1 MGKIMQLDPRL
12 QNMIAAGEVVERLAN
27 VVKELVE
34 NAIDAEATEID
45 ISLEESGFKKIVVQD
60 NGSGMDEADASACFN
75 RHATS
80 KIRSEY
86 DLFHIHSLGFRGE
99 ALPAIASVSHV
110 VLTTTQ
116 SDGAAIQLIYHDG
129 RMIDKTSTSA
139 KKGTRVEV
147 SRLFYHTPARYKYL
161 KSPQTELSEILSLIN
176 AYAIGH
182 PKIAFSLMN
191 NGKSYFHT
199 SGSGDM
205 REIFARVYGLEVAK
219 SMHFFSGSNRDYRI
233 SGYAASPLENR
244 ASRKYMSIFVNHRVI
259 KNYPLTQVFERAYH
273 QKLPIKRF
281 PIVHLDI
288 EVDPQLIDV
297 NVHPNKL
304 EIKFSETESLHSL
317 VYSTI
322 SNMFVSYR
330 ITETAHLANEGSDH
344 PNPESYY
351 TQTLLETDSKDFDTL
366 TERFEVRETN
376 DARALA
382 YIGQLHGTYL
392 IFQNSEGML
401 LIDQH
406 AAAERIRYESY
417 RKAMSLSHNTVYDL
431 LIPLEL
437 SFKDDISIHIDTDF
451 RKRLADWGVTLLPM
465 EAAES
470 RFQVLQ
476 IPSWFPQGQEVA
488 FVEEMVMYLL
498 DHQSMDRG
506 ALQDEIAVLLACK
519 RSIKAN
525 QYVDSREAY
534 ALVSQLELCTNPD
547 TCPHG
552 RPIRVMFRLR
562 DIEKWFKRTE

>member
-1 MGKIMQLDPRL
+1 
-12 QNMIAAGEVVERLAN
+12 
-27 VVKELVE
+27 
-34 NAIDAEATEID
+34 
-45 ISLEESGFKKIVVQD
+45 
-60 NGSGMDEADASACFN
+60 
-75 RHATS
+75 
-80 KIRSEY
+80 
-86 DLFHIHSLGFRGE
+86 
-99 ALPAIASVSHV
+99 
-110 VLTTTQ
+110 
-116 SDGAAIQLIYHDG
+116 
-129 RMIDKTSTSA
+129 
-139 KKGTRVEV
+139 
-147 SRLFYHTPARYKYL
+147 
-161 KSPQTELSEILSLIN
+161 
-176 AYAIGH
+176 
-182 PKIAFSLMN
+182 
-191 NGKSYFHT
+191 
-199 SGSGDM
+199 
-205 REIFARVYGLEVAK
+205 
-219 SMHFFSGSNRDYRI
+219 
-233 SGYAASPLENR
+233 
-244 ASRKYMSIFVNHRVI
+244 MSIFVNHRVI

>member
-34 NAIDAEATEID
+34 NAIDAEATVID
-45 ISLEESGFKKIVVQD
+45 IVLEESGFKKIVVQD
-60 NGSGMDEADASACFN
+60 NGCGMDEADASACFN

-80 KIRSEY
+80 KIQSEY

-116 SDGAAIQLIYHDG
+116 SDGAAIQIIYQDG
-129 RMIDKTSTSA
+129 RMTDKTSTSA

-147 SRLFYHTPARYKYL
+147 TRLFYHTPARYKYL
-161 KSPQTELSEILSLIN
+161 KSPQAELGEILSLIN

-191 NGKSYFHT
+191 NNKSYFLT

-205 REIFARVYGLEVAK
+205 REIFARIYGLEVAK
-219 SMHFFSGSNRDYRI
+219 SMQFFSGRNRDYRI

-244 ASRKYMSIFVNHRVI
+244 ASRKYMSIFVNHRFI

-273 QKLPIKRF
+273 QKLPIKRY
-281 PIVHLDI
+281 PIVHCDI

-304 EIKFSETESLHSL
+304 EIKFSETESLHAL

-322 SNMFVSYR
+322 SDLFATYR
-330 ITETAHLANEGSDH
+330 ISETAHLASDGSE
-344 PNPESYY
+344 NQKSENY
-351 TQTLLETDSKDFDTL
+351 TVQTLLEPERTDFDTL
-366 TERFEVRETN
+366 AERFEVKDQP
-376 DARALA
+376 DAGELA

-392 IFQNSEGML
+392 IFQHNEGMW

-417 RKAMSLSHNTVYDL
+417 RKAMAHPKKAVYEL
-431 LIPLEL
+431 LIPLDV
-437 SFKDDISIHIDTDF
+437 SFKDDIAIYIDTDF
-451 RKRLADWGVTLLPM
+451 RKRLEFWGVTLIPM
-465 EAAES
+465 EAEQS

-476 IPSWFPQGQEVA
+476 IPSWFPQGQEIA

-498 DHQSMDRG
+498 EHQSMDPG
-506 ALQDEIAVLLACK
+506 ALKDEMAILLACK

-534 ALVSQLELCTNPD
+534 ALMKQLELCTNPD